1 MKKVDSTIQGVD
13 LAPELGNL
21 LVSLPNC
28 LVFDINAYIVIGAFT
43 FEPRDV
49 LHLLRGQLPGVA
61 WPLGL
66 GLGAG

>member
-1 MKKVDSTIQGVD
+1 LTVQGVD
-13 LAPELGNL
+13 LAPELGDL

-28 LVFDINAYIVIGAFT
+28 LVFDGNGYIVVDAFT

-49 LHLLRGQLPGVA
+49 AHLLRGQLPGVA

-66 GLGAG
+66 GMGAR